1 MTAARAERVAG
12 EARRCMAPGRG
23 PRPSPSSSR
32 RGSWMGRHYF
42 DELGEDRSRAKRQI
56 SLSRES
62 RGEIFSSLF
71 SLSLQKKTDKQ
82 RRANSRPRAASAS
95 YEAPL
100 VRPNEAHGVPH
111 ACDSRACIRARAL
124 VWRAYVS
131 TDAQGRQTVTARGY
145 RVTHA
150 GAMRLPRSLRGGYAC
165 ARGNRSA
172 PPLCPLHVVGINT
185 LGWSH

>member
-1 MTAARAERVAG
+1 MIAARAERVAG

-32 RGSWMGRHYF
+32 RGSWWGGIILMSAAGPKQSQET
-42 DELGEDRSRAKRQI
+42 DKLIKRKQRRDLLF
-56 SLSRES
+56 SL
-62 RGEIFSSLF
+62 L

-165 ARGNRSA
+165 ARGNRVA
-172 PPLCPLHVVGINT
+172 PPCPSHVVGINT